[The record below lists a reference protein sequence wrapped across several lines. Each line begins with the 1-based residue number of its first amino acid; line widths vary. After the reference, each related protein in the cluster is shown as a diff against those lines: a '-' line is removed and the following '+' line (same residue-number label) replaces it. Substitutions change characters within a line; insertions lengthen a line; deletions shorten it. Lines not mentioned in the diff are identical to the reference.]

1 MKTAP
6 VITPPFAFHIWERL
20 QLLVGDEG
28 KEGFYSC
35 RIADITRDR
44 LVIDRPL
51 FERGRSLLAD
61 NRMIV
66 VHCMR
71 ADAAY
76 AFTARIKEA
85 QPKSADRMYLQ
96 ELGEVRRLQR
106 RRFVRLDKVVQVKYR
121 VLPDPLAKTIGL
133 CISEMD
139 GTRSLNMSAGGM
151 LIEVQ
156 TELAAD
162 NRLLLAFERRVLDNL
177 PPYIVAITRH
187 VRVLEGGPR
196 VAGIEFILREDLPR
210 HFTGRELELIPE
222 AALAF
227 DDRMQNR
234 LVSELFAEQLVMR
247 QKGLL

>member
-1 MKTAP
+1 MKSAS
-6 VITPPFAFHIWERL
+6 VISPPFAFHIWERL

-35 RIADITRDR
+35 RIADITSDT

-61 NRMIV
+61 GRMVI
-66 VHCMR
+66 VHCTR

-76 AFTARIKEA
+76 AFTARVQETR
-85 QPKSADRMYLQ
+85 PKSADRMFLQ

-121 VLPDPLAKTIGL
+121 VLSDPLSKTIGL
-133 CISEMD
+133 CTSEMD
-139 GTRSLNMSAGGM
+139 ETRSLNVSAGGM
-151 LIEVQ
+151 LIEVR
-156 TELAAD
+156 TELRVD
-162 NRLLLAFERRVLDNL
+162 NRLLLAFERRVMDNL
-177 PPYIVAITRH
+177 PPHLVAITRH
-187 VRVLEGGPR
+187 VRVLEGGPQ

-234 LVSELFAEQLVMR
+234 LVSELFAEQLVLR